1 MFNRDKTKTPDPVAV
16 PMPRATDTPAMAP
29 KPRTTGK
36 STMPSIVSEGL
47 HVTGNLI
54 SDGDVQIDGSIQGDI
69 QGKTLTVGSA
79 GVVVGKITADEA
91 VISGTVTGEI
101 VARSIVLT
109 RTARVQSDITQQT
122 LTIEAGA
129 EFEGRC
135 KRLGAA
141 GVPAAKP
148 QIGYGD
154 AASSAAEPAKVS

>member
-1 MFNRDKTKTPDPVAV
+1 MFNRDKTKSPEPVAV
-16 PMPRATDTPAMAP
+16 PMPRPAEAP
-29 KPRTTGK
+29 TMVNKPRTTGK

-91 VISGTVTGEI
+91 VISGTVTGEV
-101 VARSIVLT
+101 VARSVVLT

-129 EFEGRC
+129 EFEGRA
-135 KRLGAA
+135 KRLGNA
-141 GVPAAKP
+141 GIPAAKP
-148 QIGYGD
+148 QISYGD
-154 AASSAAEPAKVS
+154 SAAAEPAKVS